1 RKNPERCPSW
11 GRRSRTPRIPLP
23 FWDPLSPT
31 PRPCKYLIYL
41 VMISVQESQQAKD
54 NGMGK
59 LAWTE
64 LIVLWGFAALVIILD
79 RKNWNK

>member
-1 RKNPERCPSW
+1 
-11 GRRSRTPRIPLP
+11 
-23 FWDPLSPT
+23 
-31 PRPCKYLIYL
+31 
-41 VMISVQESQQAKD
+41 MISVQESQQAKD